1 MKGHRARYNF
11 QKEAKKAKSGMM
23 HGLALELRAT
33 IKRFQLI
40 SLVWGFSEITV
51 IVMENSLAKDEAAV

>member
-1 MKGHRARYNF
+1 
-11 QKEAKKAKSGMM
+11 MM